1 MRLASPPARNSRARH
16 ARFRGE
22 KTANVALMSDRSRGR
37 RTGRRGCCGVDAR
50 LHRMLQGGQF
60 QPIASEGRVCTLQR
74 DALEVV
80 VRIIV
85 YSAVKLY

>member
-37 RTGRRGCCGVDAR
+37 RTGRRGCCGVDDCIVCFREANSNQ
-50 LHRMLQGGQF
+50 LQVRDESALCRG
-60 QPIASEGRVCTLQR
+60 TL
-74 DALEVV
+74 
-80 VRIIV
+80 
-85 YSAVKLY
+85 